1 MDHYK
6 TKIIIPMMQNQFKN
20 GMKEIL
26 SIVILLLS
34 FSGFSQ
40 TKDPKAAALLDE
52 VSAKTK
58 SYKSIKADF
67 SYTMENKQAKINEE
81 KKGSL
86 LLSGDKYRLTIAGQV
101 VICDGKTIWTYL
113 EESNEVQINN
123 LDNKDDA
130 LTPSKLL
137 TSYNVNY
144 KSKII
149 KDNSQ
154 TDPNVETLELIPN
167 VTKNFT
173 KAIIAIDK
181 MKKQV
186 RSFSLFDKNG
196 NIFTYRISKFQ
207 TDLPVNNADYSFDKS
222 KFPGVEV
229 IDMR

>member
-1 MDHYK
+1 M
-6 TKIIIPMMQNQFKN
+6 TKNQFITR
-20 GMKEIL
+20 MKEIL
-26 SIVILLLS
+26 SIAMVLIS
-34 FSGFSQ
+34 FSCFSQ
-40 TKDPKAAALLDE
+40 TKDPKATALLDE

-81 KKGSL
+81 KKGTL
-86 LLSGDKYRLTIAGQV
+86 LLSGDKYRLAVAGQV
-101 VICDGKTIWTYL
+101 VICDGKTIWTYIG
-113 EESNEVQINN
+113 ESNEVQINN

-137 TSYNVNY
+137 TSYNANY

-154 TDPNVETLELIPN
+154 TDPNIETLELIPN
-167 VTKNFT
+167 VNKSFT
-173 KAIIAIDK
+173 KAIVTIDK
-181 MKKQV
+181 VKKQV
-186 RSFSLFDKNG
+186 NSFSLYDKNG
-196 NIFTYRISKFQ
+196 NIFSYKISKYQ
-207 TDLPVNNADYSFDKS
+207 TDLPINPADFSFDKS

>member
-1 MDHYK
+1 MRQK
-6 TKIIIPMMQNQFKN
+6 QFQFR
-20 GMKEIL
+20 MKEIL
-26 SIVILLLS
+26 SIVLIIMT
-34 FSGFSQ
+34 FSCFAQ
-40 TKDPKAAALLDE
+40 TKDPKATALLDE

-58 SYKSIKADF
+58 SYKSIKAEF

-86 LLSGDKYRLTIAGQV
+86 LLSGDKYRLTVAGQV
-101 VICDGKTIWTYL
+101 VICDGKTIWTYI

-123 LDNKDDA
+123 LNNKDDA

-137 TSYNVNY
+137 TSYSDNF

-149 KDNSQ
+149 KDNNQ
-154 TDPNVETLELIPN
+154 NDPNLETLELIPN
-167 VTKNFT
+167 TSKSFT

-181 MKKQV
+181 TKKQV
-186 RSFSLFDKNG
+186 KSFSLSDKNG
-196 NIFTYRISKFQ
+196 NIFTYRISKFT
-207 TDLPVNNADYSFDKS
+207 TDLPVNPTDFSFDKS

>member
-1 MDHYK
+1 M
-6 TKIIIPMMQNQFKN
+6 ILNQSEIKL
-20 GMKEIL
+20 KEIL
-26 SIVILLLS
+26 SIVNILLT
-34 FSGFSQ
+34 FSCFSQ
-40 TKDPKAAALLDE
+40 TKDPKATALLDE
-52 VSAKTK
+52 VSTKTK

-86 LLSGDKYRLTIAGQV
+86 LLSGDKYRLTVAGQV

-113 EESNEVQINN
+113 EESNEVQVNN

-137 TSYNVNY
+137 TSLNSNY

-149 KDNSQ
+149 KDNNQ

-167 VTKNFT
+167 ISKNYI
-173 KAIIAIDK
+173 KAIVAIDK
-181 MKKQV
+181 TKKQV
-186 RSFSLFDKNG
+186 KTFSLYDKNG
-196 NIFTYRISKFQ
+196 NVFTYKISKYQ
-207 TDLPVNNADYSFDKS
+207 TDLPVNPSDFSFDKS

>member
-1 MDHYK
+1 M
-6 TKIIIPMMQNQFKN
+6 TPNQFKTR
-20 GMKEIL
+20 MKEIL
-26 SIVILLLS
+26 SIVIILFS
-34 FSGFSQ
+34 FPCFSQ
-40 TKDPKAAALLDE
+40 TKDPKATALLDE
-52 VSAKTK
+52 VSTKTK

-86 LLSGDKYRLTIAGQV
+86 LLSGDKYRLTVAGQV
-101 VICDGKTIWTYL
+101 VICDGKTIWTYI

-137 TSYNVNY
+137 TSLNSNY

-149 KDNSQ
+149 KDNNQ
-154 TDPNVETLELIPN
+154 TDPTVETLELVPN
-167 VTKNFT
+167 ISKNYI
-173 KAIIAIDK
+173 KAIVAIDK
-181 MKKQV
+181 TKKQV
-186 RSFSLFDKNG
+186 KTFSLYDKNG
-196 NIFTYRISKFQ
+196 NVFTYKISKYQ
-207 TDLPVNNADYSFDKS
+207 TDLPVNPSDFSFDKS